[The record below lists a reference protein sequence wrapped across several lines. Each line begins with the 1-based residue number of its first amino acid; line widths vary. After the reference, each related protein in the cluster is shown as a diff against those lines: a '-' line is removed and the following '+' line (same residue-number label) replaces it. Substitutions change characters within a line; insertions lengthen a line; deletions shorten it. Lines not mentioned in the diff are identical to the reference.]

1 MYDKQ
6 FNVTVDNSVS
16 PEGICPCQNNGCT
29 NACTATNAG
38 CMRACTTSVCQYMC
52 TTNPSF

>member
-6 FNVTVDNSVS
+6 FNVTIEGTVS
-16 PEGICPCQNNGCT
+16 PEGICPCKNNGCT

-38 CMRACTTSVCQYMC
+38 CMRACTTTPCFLSCQVR
-52 TTNPSF
+52 NA